1 MALHNSV
8 PGVEPRLDLS
18 HYWNSLASTETLVKI
33 GTVKRAVGLTI
44 ESQGP
49 PVSIGTVCE
58 IPTEDGPQSVPV
70 EVVGFR
76 DQRILSMPLHTI
88 TGVKLGDRIIARKP
102 TPSIRVSPQMLG
114 RVIDGLGDPLD
125 SGGPILYTDEVSLYP
140 APTNPLERES
150 IAEPIS
156 TGIRAIDGLLTTGK
170 GQRMGIF
177 GGSGVGKSTLLGM
190 LARFASADV
199 NVIGLVGERGREVP
213 GFITKEL
220 GTEGLA
226 KSVVVVSTSDCTP
239 LMRIRAALAAGAI
252 AEFFKNQGKNVL
264 LFMDSITRLAM
275 AQREVGLAS
284 GEPPTSKG
292 YTPSVFALMPRLI
305 ERAGNFRGRG
315 SITAFYTVLVEGD
328 DFNEPISD
336 AVRALVDGHIILSRQ
351 LAWKNHY
358 PCIDVMAS
366 ISRLMPQLTPREH
379 WQSAGRMRELL
390 SVYKQAEDLIN
401 IGAYVSGSNPR
412 IDEAIRKME
421 LINGYLRQDSEQ
433 KTVLAESAGQLLQL
447 INR

>member
-1 MALHNSV
+1 MQAE
-8 PGVEPRLDLS
+8 EPMLNMS
-18 HYWNSLASTETLVKI
+18 HYWNSLAATDTLVKV

-49 PVSIGTVCE
+49 PVSVGTVCE
-58 IPTEDGPQSVPV
+58 IPTEDAKDSVPV

-76 DQRILSMPLHTI
+76 DQRILSMPLRTI
-88 TGVKLGDRIIARKP
+88 NGVKLGDKIIARKP
-102 TPSIRVSPQMLG
+102 TPCIRVSPLMLG
-114 RVIDGLGDPLD
+114 RVLDGLGEPLD
-125 SGGPILYTDEVSLYP
+125 GIGPIPYSEEITLYP
-140 APTNPLERES
+140 TPTNPLDREA
-150 IAEPIS
+150 IVEPIS

-177 GGSGVGKSTLLGM
+177 GGSGVGKSVLLGM

-213 GFITKEL
+213 GFISKEL
-220 GTEGLA
+220 GPDGLA

-252 AEFFKNQGKNVL
+252 AEFFKNQGKDVL

-305 ERAGNFRGRG
+305 ERAGNFRKGG

-336 AVRALVDGHIILSRQ
+336 AVRSLIDGHIILSRQ

-358 PCIDVMAS
+358 PCIDILAS
-366 ISRLMPQLTPREH
+366 NSRLMPQLSSRDH
-379 WQSAGRMRELL
+379 RQSAGRLRELL
-390 SVYKQAEDLIN
+390 ASYKQSEDLIN

-412 IDEAIRKME
+412 IDEAIRKMDS
-421 LINGYLRQDSEQ
+421 INGYLQQDTEQ
-433 KTVLAESAGQLLQL
+433 RTYMGES
-447 INR
+447 INRLMQVMAG